1 MAVESTNSSSNT
13 SRLRAVSS
21 ASVRQNVP
29 RSRYSPLAPKSA
41 GSTVC
46 GAVPSKKPE
55 RFSGK

>member
-1 MAVESTNSSSNT
+1 MAQSAFRV
-13 SRLRAVSS
+13 RMRAVSS

-46 GAVPSKKPE
+46 GAVPSNKPE